1 MLQATSDA
9 GQFVTYDLGGAYNL
23 SSVVTFGGW
32 ADGGRD
38 QHLYDVL
45 TSTDGITFNTLAS
58 FAGVN
63 IGGGTPISHRVALT
77 DDSFP
82 HLATGITHIRIN
94 FLDVENNFTGY
105 TEIDVFG
112 TPVPEPASA
121 VLFVAGLLGFV
132 GPRRR
137 AQLTR
142 SCTSRRRR
150 T

>member
-1 MLQATSDA
+1 
-9 GQFVTYDLGGAYNL
+9 
-23 SSVVTFGGW
+23 
-32 ADGGRD
+32 
-38 QHLYDVL
+38 LYDVL

-137 AQLTR
+137 A
-142 SCTSRRRR
+142 
-150 T
+150 